1 MKKLVI
7 ILLFMFSFSLIAQ
20 ENWEFK
26 SDKKLHAL
34 SGVVISI
41 PSYYLMYN
49 ATNDHE
55 VSRNAAWMFPAFA
68 ALGKE
73 VFDGMQGKEISFA
86 DMSYTIGSALITTFV
101 ITRIQKRIQKKWNK
115 KFEIEF

>member
-1 MKKLVI
+1 MKKLI
-7 ILLFMFSFSLIAQ
+7 TILFLIPFCLTAQ
-20 ENWEFK
+20 EYWQFK
-26 SDKKLHAL
+26 TDKKLHAL

-73 VFDGMQGKEISFA
+73 VFDGMQGKEISFS
-86 DMSYTIGSALITTFV
+86 DMSYTIGSALITSFV
-101 ITRIQKRIQKKWNK
+101 ITRIRKRRQKKWDK
-115 KFEIEF
+115 RFEIEF